1 MAIDRNIS
9 AIYGDNSGDQ
19 RCAVQIR
26 TPVLIQ
32 DMGIF
37 VRQEPYAL
45 PDSHSVLE
53 VLALPISLAGCMEW

>member
-1 MAIDRNIS
+1 MPIDCYIS
-9 AIYGDNSGDQ
+9 AIYGDDRGDQ

-32 DMGIF
+32 DMGVF